1 MTGGLDAILELRRR
15 VKSLEAVM
23 EAEVRS
29 ACEAQGEVILSMQ
42 REQLMEGK
50 ASDGE
55 DLRPYYTE
63 DPYFK
68 SKESAQRYAGWKQRI
83 TPNPKRNR
91 NAPNLYING
100 RFHSGLIV
108 WFRER
113 DFCINGRTHYELKII
128 RKYGLKKFGL
138 TLENQARL
146 IAPFRETII
155 DTIKKHLHG
164 I

>member
-1 MTGGLDAILELRRR
+1 MTGGLDAILELRDR
-15 VKSLEAVM
+15 VKSLEAAVS
-23 EAEVRS
+23 AEVRS

-42 REQLMEGK
+42 RAQLMEGK
-50 ASDGE
+50 SSDGE

-68 SKESAQRYAGWKQRI
+68 TPEAAQRYAGWKQRI

-100 RFHSGLIV
+100 SFHSELGVEFQEEGFLVHGLT
-108 WFRER
+108 
-113 DFCINGRTHYELKII
+113 GRAQNII
-128 RKYGLKKFGL
+128 GKYGVEKFGL
-138 TLENQARL
+138 TLENRERL
-146 IAPFRETII
+146 IAPFRESIM